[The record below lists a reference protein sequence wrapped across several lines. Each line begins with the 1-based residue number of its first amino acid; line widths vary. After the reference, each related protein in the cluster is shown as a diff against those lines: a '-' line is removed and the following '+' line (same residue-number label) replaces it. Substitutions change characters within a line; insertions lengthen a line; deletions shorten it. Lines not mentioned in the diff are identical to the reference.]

1 MASSFPSHV
10 SDRTVLLSADPEALF
25 YGPPHLARPRAAEGR
40 SPRSPGRHRVALVS
54 LAAGL
59 VSGAFTQSFDLAFL
73 VTNYNKLIASDLDS
87 LGSAVWI
94 VLAGSI
100 SESASQ
106 PLYSHIALSRGVQL
120 PLLVAVWLCAQGLL
134 SCSLSPNIWALA
146 LSRVVVGL
154 GKSGLSLLTVI
165 VISDLV
171 SVTEIPLWRSGVLVT
186 GTLAEISGG
195 PLGSSIAAKFGW
207 RATFDA
213 EYAMMFVSCA
223 LVATSAAF
231 ARSARVD
238 LLPPMPSLSG
248 RPFDALG
255 AVTLLVAIVAPLMA
269 ISLGGEM
276 LPWTHPLEMALL
288 CISPLFLAL
297 FCWVESRAALPI
309 IPMGLLRNK
318 NALMVIAAAAGVV
331 FAYNS
336 VIFNLSLYIDI
347 QSAVILKDWALSV
360 IFAARPFGAILA
372 GVVIKKTKRFK
383 KLLVINMALLAAA
396 YSTLAF
402 TSTTTGSIT
411 YIALLA
417 AVGFAMGIVENC
429 LITALFLVVDK
440 IDQPPMYAT
449 FDLVLAFVADIAIT
463 ISTALMRSMVRLRLA
478 GDPAVTDEVIRRSL
492 ESLKYARS
500 LPSELRSKIF
510 DALAGSI
517 QSDYSLAS
525 ALILLS
531 LLGALQLQDAW
542 GSGTCG

>member
-1 MASSFPSHV
+1 M
-10 SDRTVLLSADPEALF
+10 
-25 YGPPHLARPRAAEGR
+25 
-40 SPRSPGRHRVALVS
+40 
-54 LAAGL
+54 
-59 VSGAFTQSFDLAFL
+59 
-73 VTNYNKLIASDLDS
+73 
-87 LGSAVWI
+87 
-94 VLAGSI
+94 VLASSI

-120 PLLVAVWLCAQGLL
+120 PLLVAAWLCAQGLL

-154 GKSGLSLLTVI
+154 GKSGRSLLTVI
-165 VISDLV
+165 VISDPIM
-171 SVTEIPLWRSGVLVT
+171 ELWSSGVLVT

-207 RATFDA
+207 RAKSFDA

-223 LVATSAAF
+223 LVAISAAF

-238 LLPPMPSLSG
+238 LLPPMPGLSE

-318 NALMVIAAAAGVV
+318 NALMVIAAAAGVA
-331 FAYNS
+331 FAYS

-347 QSAVILKDWALSV
+347 QSAVILKDWAPSV
-360 IFAARPFGAILA
+360 IFAARLFGAILA
-372 GVVIKKTKRFK
+372 GVIVKKTKRFK

-411 YIALLA
+411 YITLLA

-440 IDQPPMYAT
+440 IVPTARRRYTDTSKGSPASH
-449 FDLVLAFVADIAIT
+449 DL
-463 ISTALMRSMVRLRLA
+463 IS
-478 GDPAVTDEVIRRSL
+478 
-492 ESLKYARS
+492 
-500 LPSELRSKIF
+500 
-510 DALAGSI
+510 
-517 QSDYSLAS
+517 
-525 ALILLS
+525 
-531 LLGALQLQDAW
+531 
-542 GSGTCG
+542 C

>member
-1 MASSFPSHV
+1 MTESLVPAPRAGAPHFPNCFYPVEAMASSLPSHV

-40 SPRSPGRHRVALVS
+40 SPRSPGRHRVALVL

-59 VSGAFTQSFDLAFL
+59 VSGFAATFPSCAAVSQRCGLPEPFL
-73 VTNYNKLIASDLDS
+73 PSH
-87 LGSAVWI
+87 
-94 VLAGSI
+94 
-100 SESASQ
+100 Q
-106 PLYSHIALSRGVQL
+106 YSHIALSRGVQL
-120 PLLVAVWLCAQGLL
+120 PLLVAAWLCAQGLL

-154 GKSGLSLLTVI
+154 GKSGRSLLTVI

-171 SVTEIPLWRSGVLVT
+171 NVTEIPLWSYGE
-186 GTLAEISGG
+186 AEC
-195 PLGSSIAAKFGW
+195 SS
-207 RATFDA
+207 FDA

-223 LVATSAAF
+223 LVAISAAF

-238 LLPPMPSLSG
+238 LLPPMPGLSE

-318 NALMVIAAAAGVV
+318 NALMVIAAAAGV
-331 FAYNS
+331 
-336 VIFNLSLYIDI
+336 IFNLSLYIDI
-347 QSAVILKDWALSV
+347 QSAVILKDWAPSV
-360 IFAARPFGAILA
+360 IFAARLFGAILA
-372 GVVIKKTKRFK
+372 GVIVKKTKRFK

-411 YIALLA
+411 YITLLA

-440 IDQPPMYAT
+440 IASH
-449 FDLVLAFVADIAIT
+449 DL
-463 ISTALMRSMVRLRLA
+463 IS
-478 GDPAVTDEVIRRSL
+478 
-492 ESLKYARS
+492 
-500 LPSELRSKIF
+500 
-510 DALAGSI
+510 
-517 QSDYSLAS
+517 
-525 ALILLS
+525 
-531 LLGALQLQDAW
+531 
-542 GSGTCG
+542 C